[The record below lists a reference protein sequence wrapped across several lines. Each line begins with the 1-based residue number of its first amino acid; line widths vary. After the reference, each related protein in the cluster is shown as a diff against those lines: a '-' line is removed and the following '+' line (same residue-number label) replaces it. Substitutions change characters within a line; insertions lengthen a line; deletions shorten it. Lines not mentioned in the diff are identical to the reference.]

1 MTKITNK
8 PRYDFTAY
16 DGTDI
21 ISRTLTREQVAA
33 LQEQDYDHF
42 FSMTLGRWV
51 YRTFDGK
58 WIVHEGANWPGIGKV
73 CIKIMQ
79 AVQLNPGEFQT
90 PDDIAYLTGYSTL
103 RKTTNTLS
111 ARLKA
116 MREAHS
122 ESSKH
127 RNFFLSRRDG
137 GFAIAWNPKKTWC
150 WVERVQLDLP
160 SKQD

>member
-1 MTKITNK
+1 MTKITNTT
-8 PRYDFTAY
+8 RYDFTAY

-42 FSMTLGRWV
+42 FSMSLGRWA
-51 YRTFDGK
+51 YRTLSGL
-58 WIVHEGANWPGIGKV
+58 WIVHDGANWPGIGDA

-79 AVQLNPGEFQT
+79 AIQLNPGEFQT
-90 PDDIAYLTGYSTL
+90 PLDIAHLTGYSTF
-103 RKTTNTLS
+103 RSNNVLS

-116 MREAHS
+116 IREAHS
-122 ESSKH
+122 ESSNN

-150 WVERVQLDLP
+150 WVERVQLDSP
-160 SKQD
+160 SEQA